1 MVTDRATLPHSL
13 DTPRRPMGGNTDQD
27 EALPS
32 IKVIHCTP
40 SVSLVQVP
48 VARLIVP
55 HLGQV
60 GLLQVNAQ
68 IVGKL
73 QEIGQAIGQLGL

>member
-1 MVTDRATLPHSL
+1 MVTDRTTLPRSL
-13 DTPRRPMGGNTDQD
+13 DTPRCPMGGNAAPD
-27 EALPS
+27 EDFTGIAM
-32 IKVIHCTP
+32 IHCTP
-40 SVSLVQVP
+40 SAGLVQVP
-48 VARLIVP
+48 GAGLIVP

-73 QEIGQAIGQLGL
+73 QKVGQAIGQLGL